1 MSAGIGPHSPGET
14 GYIVAWRSKKEFRAG
29 KYLDAVMTYG
39 EAEARAQTLSGEH
52 PDKTFWAEHEPLHFE
67 PH

>member
-1 MSAGIGPHSPGET
+1 MTAGIEPHDLTEP

-39 EAEARAQTLSGEH
+39 EAQEKAEQLSEEH
-52 PDKTFWAEHEPLHFE
+52 PDMTFWAEHTPQHFE

>member
-1 MSAGIGPHSPGET
+1 MSAGIGPHAPDEP

-29 KYLDAVMTYG
+29 KYLDAVMSYAQAG
-39 EAEARAQTLSGEH
+39 EKADKMSAEH
-52 PDKTFWAEHEPLHFE
+52 PEMTFWAEHTPQHFE